1 MTAIF
6 ANLKELFTP
15 QESVRKVNFDDAGFT
30 ILGGR
35 ESVRG
40 SWSSVIEVFAY
51 KDDRFTIDDICIGF
65 RFDAAGA
72 FWWISEDY
80 VGYRAVLEELPQ
92 RFSGIRTDWFLE
104 VAHPAFA
111 ANRTTLWGETWHA
124 LKK

>member
-80 VGYRAVLEELPQ
+80 VGYREVLEELPQ
-92 RFSGIRTDWFLE
+92 RFPGIRTDWFSE
-104 VAHPAFA
+104 VAHPAFVE
-111 ANRTTLWGETWHA
+111 NRTTLWGETWPA
-124 LKK
+124 PKK